1 LTPRKGVSHC
11 GEGLSRERERERE
24 QKENMIT
31 HCNEQGKP
39 RGIKV
44 LDANKTAVI
53 STELSRVRA
62 YF

>member
-1 LTPRKGVSHC
+1 VLGFDSKGGSFTSWRRL
-11 GEGLSRERERERE
+11 GQRE

-44 LDANKTAVI
+44 LDASKTAVI
-53 STELSRVRA
+53 STEFMSRVRA